1 MWRMLG
7 GVEVPELE
15 DVSVTCSATPPY
27 AVTSA
32 SADWHQLCGFA
43 EHEVVGKT
51 LVLIQGPAT
60 KHDELRTMMA
70 SIRAGE
76 VPEPVTLINYDK
88 QNQPFVH
95 TVTISALTDESG
107 AITHFHAR
115 SSDIALLNR
124 KAHGP
129 VDALSVDKTLVSVG
143 SAADRVLSMI
153 CQGEIVPRAPACPQ
167 WGVHEVVTQATHPF
181 AVVHA
186 SPSWVYTC
194 GFSLDEVVGNT
205 LRCIQGV
212 ATDAAVVA
220 ELMRACRAGVA
231 IHGLQLVNYDKS
243 KSPFMHELSVEPV
256 IGAGGEAF
264 LRATS
269 RNVRRLT
276 EGRDRTQLHFGSG
289 DRAADLT
296 KLARMEL
303 EDKPAEQHSLDNGL
317 GAMRLRHR
325 LPRTAWAL
333 SASGGE
339 SREWHLASYELNS
352 SQSLPPSS
360 ASSICSHTS
369 MSSSSLTRE
378 QYCY

>member
-1 MWRMLG
+1 MWHMLG
-7 GVEVPELE
+7 GVEAPELE

-60 KHDELRTMMA
+60 KHSELGTMMA

-76 VPEPVTLINYDK
+76 VPEPATLINYDK

-95 TVTISALTDESG
+95 TVTISALMDVSG

-129 VDALSVDKTLVSVG
+129 DSSVDKTIVSVG
-143 SAADRVLSMI
+143 SPDRVISIL
-153 CQGEIVPRAPACPQ
+153 CQREAVPRSPPCPQ

-186 SPSWVYTC
+186 SSSWLYTC
-194 GFSLDEVVGNT
+194 GFRLDEIVGNN

-231 IHGLQLVNYDKS
+231 IHGLQLVNYDKR

-256 IGAGGEAF
+256 IGAGGVAF

-269 RNVRRLT
+269 REVRRLT
-276 EGRDRTQLHFGSG
+276 EGRDSARLQLKSG
-289 DRAADLT
+289 DCAADLT
-296 KLARMEL
+296 KLARTEFEGEL
-303 EDKPAEQHSLDNGL
+303 AEQHPPDDGL
-317 GAMRLRHR
+317 SVKRLRHR
-325 LPRTAWAL
+325 LPRTAWAPI
-333 SASGGE
+333 STSGAG

-360 ASSICSHTS
+360 ASSSSSRIS
-369 MSSSSLTRE
+369 MSSFSLIPE
-378 QYCY
+378 QCCY